1 MRSVGRACRKASV
14 SSVMLVTLDNDQF
27 GPESDFGG
35 EALED
40 RFTKPRQPDPA
51 ALERDMTECG
61 RDIPSPVFGLAASS
75 PYGRKKMV
83 QIATKAI
90 AEIARLA
97 SSNTSTLG
105 LGSACRASLGVSAIR
120 LSRVLAI
127 PFLHESKQTSATA
140 LVPLKERS
148 GAQGV

>member
-1 MRSVGRACRKASV
+1 
-14 SSVMLVTLDNDQF
+14 
-27 GPESDFGG
+27 
-35 EALED
+35 
-40 RFTKPRQPDPA
+40 
-51 ALERDMTECG
+51 
-61 RDIPSPVFGLAASS
+61 
-75 PYGRKKMV
+75 MV

-105 LGSACRASLGVSAIR
+105 LGSVCRAWLGVSAIR

-148 GAQGV
+148 GAQRV